1 MSRNIMSGIFSQPFV
16 ANKLN
21 LCTTDNGIGLL
32 MDFNDHSV
40 AVCRACCATD
50 GKYFHITFHSPPFAF
65 METVAND
72 AVRLSN
78 DLRLI

>member
-1 MSRNIMSGIFSQPFV
+1 
-16 ANKLN
+16 
-21 LCTTDNGIGLL
+21 